1 MKRVNHSHM
10 LIAFCLAAFFVS
22 GLPASAQ
29 LHYKKPIDLGTLPGG
44 SISNA
49 YGVNDQGTVVGVS
62 DGSPAITHAFSWA
75 KNTGMIDLGT
85 LGGNISWAEAVN
97 DAGQI
102 VGQAQTDHSADAFLL
117 NNGIMQDL
125 GGLGGGA
132 SQANA
137 VNYNLLTKT
146 NTQIAGWSLT
156 SDNSAYH
163 AVIWDSSLNIL
174 DLGTLGG
181 TSSYAFGNNCIGQV
195 VGGSATALGS
205 FDAFL
210 WDMTHGMQ
218 DLGTLGGSLAQ
229 ANGINCSGTIVGSSS
244 LPGDTQTDAFVY
256 VNGSM
261 TDLGTLGGSFSQANA
276 INDAGQMVGFSRT
289 TGDADT
295 HAVLW
300 TPDNGILD
308 LNNLIPSKSGWD
320 LQGANA
326 ISSNGS
332 IVGAGL
338 HNGQGHAFLLVPVK

>member
-1 MKRVNHSHM
+1 MKRLNHSHI
-10 LIAFCLAAFFVS
+10 LIALCSAAFFVS
-22 GLPASAQ
+22 GSPASAQ

-62 DGSPAITHAFSWA
+62 NGSPAITHAFSWT

-85 LGGNISWAEAVN
+85 LGGNVSWAEAVN

-102 VGQAQTDHSADAFLL
+102 VGQAQTSNSADAFLL
-117 NNGIMQDL
+117 NNGIMQAL
-125 GGLGGGA
+125 GGLGGTS

-137 VNYNLLTKT
+137 INYNSQTKT
-146 NTQIAGWSLT
+146 STQIAGWSLT
-156 SDNSAYH
+156 SDNSTH

-181 TSSYAFGNNCIGQV
+181 TTSYAFGNNCVGQV
-195 VGGSATALGS
+195 VGGSATALGN

-210 WDMTHGMQ
+210 WDSTHGMQ
-218 DLGTLGGSLAQ
+218 DLGTLGGSTAQ
-229 ANGINCSGTIVGSSS
+229 SNGINCFGTIVGSSS
-244 LPGDTQTDAFVY
+244 LPGDIQTDAFIY
-256 VNGSM
+256 VNGGM

-289 TGDADT
+289 TGDVDT
-295 HAVLW
+295 HAILW
-300 TPDNGILD
+300 TPVTGMLD
-308 LNNLIPSKSGWD
+308 LNNLIPPKSGWD

-326 ISSNGS
+326 ISSNGT

-338 HNGQGHAFLLVPVK
+338 HNGQGHAFMLVPGK